1 MPFPNFNAPFIPNEP
16 SAIGA
21 ARNIEDVYKWAV
33 ELRRELDRFLSEVH
47 RQGST
52 KSLIG
57 TRAETTVTAGFTL
70 TADDPI
76 ICLSAAT
83 PVISS
88 TTTAINNGMDGQ
100 WVILANTGTQQVT
113 VKHGANTYLALAAD
127 VGLRRNECLFL
138 VWTGSIWLELSLG
151 SMIQALREGI
161 STQALQIT
169 SLTPNAFVK
178 TDVDNYLVSDPNS
191 YIVGVGVQKITVD
204 DTAPL
209 NPAIGDL
216 WIDSGP

>member
-16 SAIGA
+16 SAI
-21 ARNIEDVYKWAV
+21 RSTRDIDDIYRWAV

-47 RQGST
+47 RQGAT

-70 TADDPI
+70 TVDDPI
-76 ICLSAAT
+76 ICLASAT

-88 TTTAINNGMDGQ
+88 TTTALDDGMDGQ

-113 VKHGANTYLALAAD
+113 IKHGANTFLALETD
-127 VGLRRNECLFL
+127 VGLLSKECLFL
-138 VWTGSIWLELSLG
+138 VWTGSVWLELSLG

-161 STQALQIT
+161 STQAVQIT
-169 SLTPNAFVK
+169 SLTPNTLVK
-178 TDVDNYLVSDPNS
+178 TDADNYLASDPTN
-191 YIVGVGVQKITVD
+191 YVIGDGTHTLTVGP
-204 DTAPL
+204 TAPTS
-209 NPAIGDL
+209 PEVGDL
-216 WIDSGP
+216 WVSTA

>member
-1 MPFPNFNAPFIPNEP
+1 MPFPNLHAPFIPNEP
-16 SAIGA
+16 SAI
-21 ARNIEDVYKWAV
+21 RTVRDIEDIYKWAV
-33 ELRRELDRFLSEVH
+33 ELRRELDRFLTEVH
-47 RQGST
+47 RQGAT

-70 TADDPI
+70 NAEDAI
-76 ICLSAAT
+76 ICLSSAT

-88 TTTAINNGMDGQ
+88 TTTALENGADGQ
-100 WVILANTGTQQVT
+100 WVILVNAGTQQIT
-113 VKHGANTYLALAAD
+113 IKHGANTYLALSGD
-127 VGLRRNECLFL
+127 VGLRAKECLFL

-178 TDVDNYLVSDPNS
+178 TDADNYLASDPNT
-191 YIVGVGVQKITVD
+191 YIVGVGVQKITVA

-209 NPAIGDL
+209 NPALNDIG
-216 WIDSGP
+216 IDSGP

>member
-1 MPFPNFNAPFIPNEP
+1 MPFQNFNAPFIPNEP
-16 SAIGA
+16 SAIRT
-21 ARNIEDVYKWAV
+21 ARDIEDIYKWAV

-47 RQGST
+47 RQGAT
-52 KSLIG
+52 KSLVG

-70 TADDPI
+70 TAEDAI
-76 ICLSAAT
+76 ICLSSAT

-88 TTTAINNGMDGQ
+88 TTTAIQDGADGQ

-161 STQALQIT
+161 STQAMQIT
-169 SLTPNAFVK
+169 SLTPNLLVK
-178 TDVDNYLVSDPNS
+178 TDADNYLASDPTT
-191 YIVGVGVQKITVD
+191 YVIGVGTHTLTVGP
-204 DTAPL
+204 TAPP
-209 NPAIGDL
+209 NPEINDL
-216 WIDSGP
+216 WVSTA